1 MHTLDD
7 VHAKMEL
14 ESKRSMMIHKCQ
26 VVMMLTLFGSKAS
39 PSVFAKFSL
48 SFTLIHNFILRLSVH
63 YVYRS

>member
-14 ESKRSMMIHKCQ
+14 ESKRSMMIHMCQ

-48 SFTLIHNFILRLSVH
+48 SFTLIHNFILRLFVH